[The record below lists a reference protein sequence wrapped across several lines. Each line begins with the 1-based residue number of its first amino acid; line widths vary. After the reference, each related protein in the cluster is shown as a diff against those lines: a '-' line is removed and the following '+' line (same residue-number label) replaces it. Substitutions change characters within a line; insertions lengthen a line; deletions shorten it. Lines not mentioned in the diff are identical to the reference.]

1 MISSQCT
8 ILGACKTAY
17 RLQLAQVA
25 CRLMPTQSLEQIQS
39 LYFLPAPT
47 AFLENTVYK
56 PNDTRL
62 VSEHFPSF
70 NQSMHLHSQYPC
82 PTIFSTIDTGKPP
95 KTRRRSLHLLRR
107 RRRRQFPLHLHL
119 HLSVSPLPLSLPL
132 PLTELL
138 LIFAQAPLEFFLIKV
153 LVLLVVRVFPGSP
166 RNVNQFFIVATREF
180 LIVGLDV
187 VFQEG
192 IESRLG
198 RLRRAG
204 YELLLV
210 VWMSRMEREGSG
222 ARLVLH
228 DCVAVRGWGV
238 LEGGFAEGVAGW
250 LEGRGWMGLGRC
262 DGPGVLMAQNWRWR
276 ADGATVAAF
285 RA

>member
-1 MISSQCT
+1 
-8 ILGACKTAY
+8 
-17 RLQLAQVA
+17 
-25 CRLMPTQSLEQIQS
+25 MPIQSLGQIKA

-56 PNDTRL
+56 PNDKRL
-62 VSEHFPSF
+62 VLEYFPSF
-70 NQSMHLHSQYPC
+70 NQSIHLHSQHPC
-82 PTIFSTIDTGKPP
+82 PTIFSTIDTSKSPN
-95 KTRRRSLHLLRR
+95 TRRGSLYLLR
-107 RRRRQFPLHLHL
+107 RRRRQFPLNLHLNL
-119 HLSVSPLPLSLPL
+119 HLSISLLPLSLPL
-132 PLTELL
+132 TAPL
-138 LIFAQAPLEFFLIKV
+138 LIFAEAPLEFFLIKV
-153 LVLLVVRVFPGSP
+153 LVLLVVRVVPSSP

-180 LIVGLDV
+180 LISGLDV

-210 VWMSRMEREGSG
+210 VWMSGMEREGSG
-222 ARLVLH
+222 ARLVVD

-250 LEGRGWMGLGRC
+250 LEGGGWMGLGWC